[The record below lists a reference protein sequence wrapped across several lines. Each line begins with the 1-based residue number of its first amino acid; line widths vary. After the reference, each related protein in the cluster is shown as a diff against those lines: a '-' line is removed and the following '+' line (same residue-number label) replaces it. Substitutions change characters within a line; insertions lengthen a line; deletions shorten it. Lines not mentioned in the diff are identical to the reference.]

1 MERTRTTEDHLVSL
15 WELLEGE
22 SIIAHKLAC
31 SCDWHIFFCQ
41 FLRRVP
47 CEIDWYEVHLTWR
60 SLNWT
65 CTSSSQSTRTALIW
79 RENILK
85 SVGMFITDNYRKGSR
100 YHIQVSYWM
109 SSTENGARTSR
120 NTTLSLIEQP
130 SKWPALTALEG
141 SIFLSWDIIL
151 HGSVREGVKK
161 KSSFFRKK
169 S

>member
-1 MERTRTTEDHLVSL
+1 MPPIPPNSQVPKGWNNIALMQRQTYLNNRFGPEFRYVYTMGFKVAQILAQVWKPRFFTNGCDLQV
-15 WELLEGE
+15 GE
-22 SIIAHKLAC
+22 ISMFSVK
-31 SCDWHIFFCQ
+31 
-41 FLRRVP
+41 
-47 CEIDWYEVHLTWR
+47 
-60 SLNWT
+60 
-65 CTSSSQSTRTALIW
+65 IW

-109 SSTENGARTSR
+109 PSTENGARTSR